1 MGEMN
6 TLLYL
11 AIASLTAFFIKRAT
25 GKIGL
30 PIVTGYVI
38 AGVIL
43 GISVLKIFHLNIL
56 DKLDIVNDF
65 ALGIIGFSIGSELRK
80 SVFRDLGKSIMLIAF
95 CESIGAFILVT
106 CVMYAIEP
114 SKIYQALILGSVASA
129 TAPAATV
136 YVIQQY
142 KAKGPLSSTIL
153 AVVGIDDAF
162 ALIIFVFSS
171 IIAKNMMQATQ
182 ISALTVVLVPLKEII
197 FSVLVGVVL
206 SLIYVWIFRKVRFPD
221 DLLLGLAAFLL
232 FALGVCN
239 MFGLSSLLAAMTIGV
254 GVTNMDPMLS
264 NRSYKITENLS
275 PLFFAYF
282 FIFAGAH
289 LNVSLFPQIGFIG
302 LMYFLAR
309 VAGKIGGARIG
320 AVLGKAQKYVK
331 KYIGFALIPQVGVAI
346 ALAMVVRKEFG
357 TGEYGEAGNAL
368 SVLVINVL
376 LFTTIITEILGPLL
390 TKRALTKSGERQV

>member
-1 MGEMN
+1 
-6 TLLYL
+6 
-11 AIASLTAFFIKRAT
+11 
-25 GKIGL
+25 
-30 PIVTGYVI
+30 
-38 AGVIL
+38 
-43 GISVLKIFHLNIL
+43 
-56 DKLDIVNDF
+56 
-65 ALGIIGFSIGSELRK
+65 
-80 SVFRDLGKSIMLIAF
+80 
-95 CESIGAFILVT
+95 
-106 CVMYAIEP
+106 
-114 SKIYQALILGSVASA
+114 
-129 TAPAATV
+129 
-136 YVIQQY
+136 
-142 KAKGPLSSTIL
+142 
-153 AVVGIDDAF
+153 
-162 ALIIFVFSS
+162 
-171 IIAKNMMQATQ
+171 
-182 ISALTVVLVPLKEII
+182 
-197 FSVLVGVVL
+197 VVL